1 MSAKR
6 KLRYNIISI
15 VILVIWLGFIFGM
28 SAKNGEE
35 SAGISYRI
43 AIKIYKLYGVKSL
56 ITFNNFHTL
65 IRKLAHFTEYGI
77 LALLIVNF
85 LKSFQM
91 LYVEIQAAKFKMVGI
106 ISILSCAIYAAMD
119 EYHQSFVAGRGPS
132 VRDVVIDTC
141 GAITFFIV
149 YVVYKTRIKSR

>member
-1 MSAKR
+1 
-6 KLRYNIISI
+6 
-15 VILVIWLGFIFGM
+15 
-28 SAKNGEE
+28 
-35 SAGISYRI
+35 
-43 AIKIYKLYGVKSL
+43 
-56 ITFNNFHTL
+56 
-65 IRKLAHFTEYGI
+65 
-77 LALLIVNF
+77 VNF